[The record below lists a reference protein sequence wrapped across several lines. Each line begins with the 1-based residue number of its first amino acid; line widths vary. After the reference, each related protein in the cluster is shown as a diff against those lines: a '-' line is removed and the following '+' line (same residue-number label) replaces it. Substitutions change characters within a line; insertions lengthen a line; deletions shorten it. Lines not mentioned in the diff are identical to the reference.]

1 MLPSLESISD
11 LSQRRFSKVSYLL
24 YTCTSCYHPRNHYP
38 SGGFQGSDIGNLPQS
53 SCCVLSPGRIYL
65 CFLQS
70 LISLS
75 RSSFLIKVI
84 SLKRVGSYLMKHGF
98 VSWKKKIEM
107 IKNLITNTNETIQLM
122 YISMI

>member
-1 MLPSLESISD
+1 MLPSLESLSD

-38 SGGFQGSDIGNLPQS
+38 SGGSQGSDIGNPPQS
-53 SCCVLSPGRIYL
+53 SCYVLSPGRIYL
-65 CFLQS
+65 CFLQF

-75 RSSFLIKVI
+75 RSSFLVKVI
-84 SLKRVGSYLMKHGF
+84 SLKRVGFYLMKHGF

-107 IKNLITNTNETIQLM
+107 IKNLIPILIKLYN
-122 YISMI
+122 